1 MEARSAPRAAD
12 PGRPLT
18 LSEHVSRTLR
28 LAGPVMAAR
37 AGMIVMIT
45 VDTAMTGQASAA
57 QMAHYGIALAPF
69 VFMLVIG
76 IGFLTGTVVLTAQAD
91 GAGRRADCGRI
102 WRAAL
107 SLAALAGCL
116 GGAIL
121 LLGEDLLLAGGQAPS
136 IAAGGGQALVMAGFG
151 LPGILLY
158 IASGFFLEGL
168 GRPKPG
174 MVVALSANLLNAAL
188 NWVLIEGQLGAP
200 AMGAAGAML
209 ATTITRWVM
218 FAVIAIYILRLP
230 DRAQLGIR
238 GPLRGLAP
246 VWAKLLRLGLPPAL
260 AIGCESGSFTA
271 VVFFAGLLG
280 ETALAAYQAVHNV
293 TTFVFMLAIG
303 LGTATAIRVANAVG
317 RKDRSG
323 MATAGWVGLALVVT
337 MMLATG
343 LLIGLFETRVA
354 LIFNREP
361 EVVAIMVLGLSVVAF
376 LVVLDGSQAVLISA
390 LRGAG
395 DVIVP
400 TAIYLLSFPVVAVP
414 SSYVLGLTLAGGVP
428 GLLWGLV
435 LGLICAALLLA
446 WRFAV
451 VSRRA
456 VRPI

>member
-1 MEARSAPRAAD
+1 MEASPASRAAD

-18 LSEHVSRTLR
+18 LSEHISRTLR

-37 AGMIVMIT
+37 AGMIIMIS
-45 VDTAMTGQASAA
+45 VDTAMCGQASAT

-69 VFMLVIG
+69 VFLLVIG
-76 IGFLTGTVVLTAQAD
+76 IGILTGTVVLTAQAD

-107 SLAALAGCL
+107 ALAVLAGSL
-116 GGAIL
+116 GGASL
-121 LLGEDLLLAGGQAPS
+121 LLGEDLLLAVGQAPE
-136 IAAGGGQALVMAGFG
+136 IAAGGGQALVVAGFG

-158 IASGFFLEGL
+158 IASVFFLEGL
-168 GRPKPG
+168 GRAKPG

-209 ATTITRWVM
+209 ATTITRWTM
-218 FAVIAIYILRLP
+218 FAVIAVYILMLP
-230 DRAQLGIR
+230 DRSELGIR
-238 GPLRGLAP
+238 GPLRGLIP

-260 AIGCESGSFTA
+260 AIGCESGTFTT
-271 VVFFAGLLG
+271 VVLFAGLLG

-303 LGTATAIRVANAVG
+303 LGTATAVRVANAVG
-317 RKDRSG
+317 REDRPS
-323 MATAGWVGLALVVT
+323 MAIAGWVGLGLVVA

-343 LLIGLFETRVA
+343 LLIGVLETPVARV
-354 LIFNREP
+354 FTHEP
-361 EVVAIMVLGLSVVAF
+361 EVVAVMVLGLSVVAF
-376 LVVLDGSQAVLISA
+376 LVVVDGSQAVLISA

-400 TAIYLLSFPVVAVP
+400 TAIYLVSFPVVAVP
-414 SSYVLGLTLAGGVP
+414 ASYALGLGLEGGVP

-435 LGLICAALLLA
+435 LGLICATVLLA

-456 VRPI
+456 IRPI